1 MKEIRVVQSL
11 PKNLKLRLFFLSSFS
26 FYSFFS
32 IQTIELIA
40 ESRLYPDYGMDY
52 WQSFVSSIAQQKQ
65 FVTVIHLF
73 ASRIAHNTTEDNVEM
88 LHLACQRHFIKET
101 KKRKKGKGRITSNK
115 SKN

>member
-1 MKEIRVVQSL
+1 MRMRTRMRSNSL
-11 PKNLKLRLFFLSSFS
+11 DIDGKKPITEQEVAVAENLG
-26 FYSFFS
+26 
-32 IQTIELIA
+32 E

-52 WQSFVSSIAQQKQ
+52 WQSYVSPIAQQKQ
-65 FVTVIHLF
+65 FVTVIQLF

-88 LHLACQRHFIKET
+88 LHFACQRHFIKET